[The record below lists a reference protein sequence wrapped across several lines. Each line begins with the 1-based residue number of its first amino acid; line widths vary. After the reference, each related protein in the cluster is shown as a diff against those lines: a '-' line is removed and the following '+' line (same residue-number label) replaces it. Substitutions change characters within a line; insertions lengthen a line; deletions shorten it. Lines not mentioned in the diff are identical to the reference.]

1 MNQVPEILER
11 PDWDSFFLYHIY
23 LAARKS
29 RDTYTKIG
37 AVFVRDNEIFSEGF
51 NGMPRGVDD
60 CVLERYDR
68 PEKYFWFEHA
78 ERNAIYNCARGG
90 RCTNLATC
98 FTTCMPCADCA
109 RGLIQSGVIEVVLHK
124 QCQEVWNQMNPTK
137 WMENQKRST
146 TMFQEAKVK
155 VRYVDSFLNQAV
167 WMDGKNFKV

>member
-60 CVLERYDR
+60 CVLERYDILDQ
-68 PEKYFWFEHA
+68 KK
-78 ERNAIYNCARGG
+78 
-90 RCTNLATC
+90 
-98 FTTCMPCADCA
+98 FTELHQ
-109 RGLIQSGVIEVVLHK
+109 RLIDEYKI
-124 QCQEVWNQMNPTK
+124 TK
-137 WMENQKRST
+137 
-146 TMFQEAKVK
+146 KV
-155 VRYVDSFLNQAV
+155 
-167 WMDGKNFKV
+167 